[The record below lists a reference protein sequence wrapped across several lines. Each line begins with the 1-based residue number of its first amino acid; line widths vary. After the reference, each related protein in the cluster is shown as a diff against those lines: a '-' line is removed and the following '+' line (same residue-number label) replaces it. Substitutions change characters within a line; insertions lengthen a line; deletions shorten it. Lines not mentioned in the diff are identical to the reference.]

1 MEKEIAEALL
11 KTKAVTL
18 RPADPFT
25 WASGIKAP
33 IYTDNRILL
42 SYIDE
47 RKKVVE
53 AFTDAIRKD
62 CPDFDVIAGVATSGI
77 PWAAWVADELG
88 KPLVYVRGQKKDHG
102 KQNTV
107 EGRLEKGQSAVV
119 VEDLVSTGGSSIS
132 AVEAARDAGA
142 KVTHCFAIFTYGL
155 AKATETFAAAECRLV
170 TLTDF
175 ATLVDLATETG
186 YITKEEK
193 DKVLEFSR
201 DPSSWGR

>member
-77 PWAAWVADELG
+77 PWAAWVAYELG